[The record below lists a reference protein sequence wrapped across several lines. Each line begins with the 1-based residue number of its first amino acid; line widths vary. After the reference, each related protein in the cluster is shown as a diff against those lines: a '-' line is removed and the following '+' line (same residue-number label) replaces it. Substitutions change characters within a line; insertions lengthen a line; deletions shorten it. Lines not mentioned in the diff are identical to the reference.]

1 VESTKETSIDG
12 PVIAV
17 TDPRELYLD
26 LMKKC
31 LTRYV
36 CEETLKPYEVPA
48 WGGPIKRWLKRRLVD
63 ALRARGIE
71 TFERAPF
78 NREARALGRDTPMEA
93 ETMIGLRR
101 LDNVQECVTTVIREG
116 IPGDLV
122 ETGVWRGGAC
132 IFMRAILAAY
142 NDTTRRVW
150 CADSFRGLPAPN
162 VSEYPADIVAQW
174 HERKDLVVSLETV
187 KQNFARYGMLD
198 SQVQFLEGWF
208 KDTLPTAPIDC
219 CAVIRL
225 DGDMYESTRD
235 SLKHLYPKLSPGG
248 FVIVDD
254 YGLPEDTCR
263 RAVHDFRDTQGIRE
277 PIIDIDGYGAYWRRT
292 PIAAR

>member
-1 VESTKETSIDG
+1 MRDS
-12 PVIAV
+12 
-17 TDPRELYLD
+17 RELYLD
-26 LMKKC
+26 LMKKT

-48 WGGPIKRWLKRRLVD
+48 WGGPLKRWLKRKLMD

-78 NREARALGRDTPMEA
+78 DREAREWGRDTPMEA

-101 LDNVQECVTTVIREG
+101 LDNLQECVTTVIREG

-162 VSEYPADIVAQW
+162 VADYPADSVAQW
-174 HERKDLVVSLETV
+174 HKRQDLVVSLDAV

-198 SQVQFLEGWF
+198 GQVQFLEGWF
-208 KDTLPTAPIDC
+208 KDTLPTAPIDR

-225 DGDMYESTRD
+225 DGDMYESTMD
-235 SLKHLYPKLSPGG
+235 SLKNLYPKLSPGG
-248 FVIVDD
+248 FVIIDD

-263 RAVHDFRDTQGIRE
+263 RAVHDFRDAHGIRE
-277 PIIDIDGYGAYWRRT
+277 PVIDIDGYGAYWRRT
-292 PIAAR
+292 PSGVR

>member
-1 VESTKETSIDG
+1 MGTSVQR
-12 PVIAV
+12 PVMV
-17 TDPRELYLD
+17 TRDPRELYLD

-48 WGGPIKRWLKRRLVD
+48 WGGPVKRWLKRKLVEG
-63 ALRARGIE
+63 LRARGIE
-71 TFERAPF
+71 TFGRAPF
-78 NREARALGRDTPMEA
+78 DREARALGRDTPMEA

-101 LDNVQECVTTVIREG
+101 LDNLQECVTTVILEG

-150 CADSFRGLPAPN
+150 CADSFQGLPAPN
-162 VSEYPADIVAQW
+162 VTAYPADSAAWW
-174 HERKDLVVSLETV
+174 HNRKDLAVSLEAV

-198 SQVQFLEGWF
+198 SQVEFLEGWF
-208 KDTLPTAPIDC
+208 KDTLPTAPIDR

-225 DGDMYESTRD
+225 DGDMYESTMD
-235 SLKHLYPKLSPGG
+235 SLKNLYPKLSPGG

-254 YGLPEDTCR
+254 YGLVEDTCR
-263 RAVHDFRDTQGIRE
+263 RAVHDFRDAHSIHE
-277 PIIDIDGYGAYWRRT
+277 PIIDIDGWGVYWRRT
-292 PIAAR
+292 PVGAR